1 MSGTGASLIQSAAG
15 IVLPVPHITLGG
27 LLNSGP
33 LQLHNPAGV
42 DFTRLHD
49 GTKMALAKCPVFTAL
64 EVPEAALAFDL
75 RLELL
80 WFRKE
85 RRKAHGGGANGYRHP
100 THGIPSDAGL
110 ASPTGGSPVAP
121 VLPVSR
127 FRGGDPANLGPRVSE
142 WSVTKV
148 GQRFFIDTLGLYF
161 VRTAVSYMTTAGGGA
176 GNTTNLFVPS
186 FIRASG
192 LSADPRGFGYAS
204 MYRPN
209 YFKFRYSIQDPNDE
223 RARLT
228 GPTSGTIVCA
238 HAVHPF
244 VQNAAATAANGYT
257 SLEIDTGFN
266 PDQANCWFE
275 TRLPG

>member
-1 MSGTGASLIQSAAG
+1 MSGTGATTQTAG
-15 IVLPVPHITLGG
+15 IMLPVPHITLGG

-33 LQLHNPAGV
+33 LQLHNPSGV
-42 DFTRLHD
+42 DYTRLHD
-49 GTKMALAKCPVFTAL
+49 GSTMILAKCPVFSAL
-64 EVPEAALAFDL
+64 EVPEAALALDL

-85 RRKAHGGGANGYRHP
+85 RRKTHGGGANGYRHP
-100 THGIPSDAGL
+100 THGIPGDPGL

-121 VLPVSR
+121 VLPMSR

-148 GQRFFIDTLGLYF
+148 GQQFFIDTLGLYF
-161 VRTAVSYMTTAGGGA
+161 VRYPVNYMTTGGGGA
-176 GNTTNLFVPS
+176 GTTVGLFVPS
-186 FIRASG
+186 FGRTCGIA
-192 LSADPRGFGYAS
+192 ADQKGFGYAS
-204 MYRPN
+204 VYRPN

-228 GPTSGTIVCA
+228 GPTSGTIACA

-257 SLEIDTGFN
+257 SLELDTGFD
-266 PDQANCWFE
+266 PDRANCWFE